1 MPKSIWDYLDW
12 SNAGP
17 ALPEHIGREKIMDP
31 IVNAVQGMLTPRER
45 VPFDE
50 SPIVYPNKNPL
61 LNITQQHLDDAEAV
75 GGGFAGSIGKPP
87 PVTGGYHG
95 TVAPQNFKRFKK
107 SEVDLGTHF
116 ADDPDVA
123 VQYALGTTTG
133 NFEGLT
139 QGARTIPVVADIRKP
154 LKYPSDPINW
164 ADSDWVMRGVKEGTE
179 RGYKPPKG
187 LLDDMVAAEKSAG
200 GWGKNFIPMLKDR
213 GYDSVLYPHATNPVM
228 EAQPNSYMALDPK
241 QVTPRLSPKGQ
252 ELIKARGILEPSK
265 KLTNLD
271 DVHYWN
277 ELSDIDKSNMWHDPP
292 SGHKPSSKGKTMTWN
307 PTIPDEQAAVE
318 GLLSKLKS
326 GELDMAGYLKEHG
339 KIFGLE

>member
-45 VPFDE
+45 VPFDQ
-50 SPIVYPNKNPL
+50 SPVVYPNKNPL

-75 GGGFAGSIGKPP
+75 GGGFAGSVGKPP
-87 PVTGGYHG
+87 SMIGGYHG

-107 SEVDLGTHF
+107 SDVDQGVHF
-116 ADDPDVA
+116 ATDPDVS
-123 VQYALGTTTG
+123 VQYALGNTTG
-133 NFEGLT
+133 EFGGLT
-139 QGARTIPVVADIRKP
+139 QGARTIPVVADIRNP
-154 LKYPSDPINW
+154 LKYPTDPVNWSDPN
-164 ADSDWVMRGVKEGTE
+164 WVMRGIHDAVGET
-179 RGYKPPKG
+179 GYLPPRG
-187 LLDDMVAAEKSAG
+187 LLNDMAAAEKSAG
-200 GWGKNFIPMLKDR
+200 GWEKNFIPMLKDR
-213 GYDSVLYPHATNPVM
+213 GYDSVNYPHKTDPYI
-228 EAQPNSYMALDPK
+228 EPGYNSYMALDPK

-252 ELIKARGILEPSK
+252 ELIKARGILEPDK
-265 KLTNLD
+265 RLTNLE

-277 ELSDIDKSNMWHDPP
+277 ELPEAEKHWYDAP
-292 SGHKPSSKGKTMTWN
+292 SKPKPSFKGTTMTWN
-307 PTIPDEQAAVE
+307 PNIPNEQALVE

>member
-45 VPFDE
+45 VPFDQ
-50 SPIVYPNKNPL
+50 SPVVYPNKNPL

-75 GGGFAGSIGKPP
+75 GGGFAGSTGKPP
-87 PVTGGYHG
+87 PMIGGYHG

-116 ADDPDVA
+116 ADNPDVA

-133 NFEGLT
+133 DFGGLT

-154 LKYPSDPINW
+154 LNYPTDPINW
-164 ADSDWVMRGVKEGTE
+164 GVGDWVIKGVTDSMN
-179 RGYKPPKG
+179 RGYKPPRG
-187 LLDDMVAAEKSAG
+187 LLEDMFAAERS
-200 GWGKNFIPMLKDR
+200 GWEKNFVPMLKDR
-213 GYDSVLYPHATNPVM
+213 GHDSVLYPHATNPIM

-277 ELSDIDKSNMWHDPP
+277 ELPEAEKHWYDAP
-292 SGHKPSSKGKTMTWN
+292 SGPKGTPKGTTMTWN
-307 PTIPDEQAAVE
+307 PNIPNEQALVE